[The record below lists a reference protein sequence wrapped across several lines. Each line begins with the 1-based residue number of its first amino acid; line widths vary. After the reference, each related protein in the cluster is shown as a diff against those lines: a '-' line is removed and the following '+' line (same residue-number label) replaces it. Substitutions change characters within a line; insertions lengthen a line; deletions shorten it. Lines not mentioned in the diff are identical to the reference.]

1 MKKYII
7 ISGLNLNDNN
17 RGTAALSYGAFSFL
31 NERNWLNEKQII
43 LNIKFVKK
51 IWKKAYRH
59 DKCEIVNIDNVQ
71 WKIITKHV
79 FVLEKVL
86 LLKFGLLLPFTTFG
100 RSMRNVQRVA
110 AINGGDGFSD
120 IYNTKTFLGRLTDTY
135 IAFKLNIPV
144 IQLPQTFGPFNVK
157 ENYNIAT
164 YILKKSEHVFVR
176 DDKFTNELQ
185 NMGIKYEITRD
196 LSYYMKPQEWDI
208 QVKEDSIGINV
219 SGLAYSNN
227 FRTLKGQFEQYPNL
241 INQII
246 CYFRDKGHTI
256 YLIPHS
262 YNYNNPEINNDDI
275 IACRDAYNRL
285 SDKSNVVLIDKD
297 LSSPQIKYLISK
309 MKFFIGTRMHA
320 NFAAIYTG
328 IPLFGLAYSYK
339 FEGAFNANGLNG
351 REQTA
356 LINNITNN
364 DISSIIKKIE
374 YVFNKLCK

>member
-1 MKKYII
+1 
-7 ISGLNLNDNN
+7 
-17 RGTAALSYGAFSFL
+17 
-31 NERNWLNEKQII
+31 
-43 LNIKFVKK
+43 
-51 IWKKAYRH
+51 
-59 DKCEIVNIDNVQ
+59 
-71 WKIITKHV
+71 
-79 FVLEKVL
+79 
-86 LLKFGLLLPFTTFG
+86 
-100 RSMRNVQRVA
+100 MRNVQRVA

-120 IYNTKTFLGRLTDTY
+120 IYNTRTFWGRLTDTY

-262 YNYNNPEINNDDI
+262 YNYNNPEIDNDDI

-364 DISSIIKKIE
+364 DISSIIKK
-374 YVFNKLCK
+374 

>member
-1 MKKYII
+1 MKNFII

-31 NERNWLNEKQII
+31 KEREWLNEKQTI

-51 IWKKAYRH
+51 IWKKTYRR

-79 FVLEKVL
+79 FILEKVL

-120 IYNTKTFLGRLTDTY
+120 IYNTRTFWGRLTDTY

-262 YNYNNPEINNDDI
+262 YNYNNPEIDNDDI
-275 IACRDAYNRL
+275 IACRNAYNRL

>member
-1 MKKYII
+1 MKNFII

-31 NERNWLNEKQII
+31 KEREWLNEKQTI

-51 IWKKAYRH
+51 IWKKTYRR

-79 FVLEKVL
+79 FILEKVL

-120 IYNTKTFLGRLTDTY
+120 IYNTRTFWGRLTDTY

-262 YNYNNPEINNDDI
+262 YNYNNPEIDNDDI